1 MAPTGLSVF
10 NVSGSR
16 PAAEAP
22 EKKAA
27 PKPRPKRAAAARE
40 TPVPRPPKPPAP
52 DASTPSPFK
61 MIIVSKE
68 AFGASDIGKRSEE
81 HTSELQSLM
90 RTSYAVFC
98 LKKKK
103 PQHTTHT
110 S

>member
-61 MIIVSKE
+61 MLIVSKE
-68 AFGASDIGKRSEE
+68 AFGASVIGKLPNDPPEVEPGRASRRDRVVE
-81 HTSELQSLM
+81 
-90 RTSYAVFC
+90 
-98 LKKKK
+98 
-103 PQHTTHT
+103 
-110 S
+110 